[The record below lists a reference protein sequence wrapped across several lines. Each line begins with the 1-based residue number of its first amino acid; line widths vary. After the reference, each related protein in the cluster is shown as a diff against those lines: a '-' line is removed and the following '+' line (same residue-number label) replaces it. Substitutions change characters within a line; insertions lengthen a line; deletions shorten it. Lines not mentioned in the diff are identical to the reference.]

1 MEAVKVSLHTRFM
14 IGPDTKAVRADQ
26 ARLEAVRRNIVGI
39 GQGLH
44 TPYGTV
50 HLVYLDWTA
59 SGRLYGPIEDR
70 LRDAFGPFVGN
81 THSEASATGR
91 AMTEAYRLARDRI
104 KAHVGAGSGDAILL
118 CGSGMTSAVG
128 KLQRILGLKVPEQ
141 VSGRLRLAEAERPV
155 VFLTHMEHH
164 SNHTTWQETI
174 ADTVVVP
181 PDADGLVDPGR
192 LEKALEPYRDR
203 PLKIGAFTACSNVTG
218 IRTPSRDLARVMHS
232 HGGWCFVDF
241 AASAPY
247 DPITMRTAD
256 PEEKVD
262 ALYFSPHKF
271 LGGPGSC
278 GVLVFDAR
286 LYTLRVPEQPGGGT
300 VRWTD
305 PWGGH
310 SFLADIEA
318 REDGGTPAFLQ
329 AVRAALAVDLKER
342 MGREAIH
349 EREATL
355 GRRLLEGLASID
367 GLHVLADHVRDRL
380 GIVSFYAEDIHYNLF
395 VTLLNDR
402 FGVQARGGCSCAGT
416 YGHFLLHVDPRRSRR
431 ITEKIDR
438 GDFSEKPGWVRL
450 SVHPTTSE
458 AEVDHVLDAAREIAR
473 HARAWG
479 ADYRYSPATNEFT
492 HAGGDPTARLPVEEW
507 LRLPEP

>member
-1 MEAVKVSLHTRFM
+1 MKN
-14 IGPDTKAVRADQ
+14 GKPDMRRIT
-26 ARLEAVRRNIVGI
+26 LEAARRGIVGI
-39 GQGLH
+39 DR
-44 TPYGTV
+44 TFEAPYGRV
-50 HLVYLDWTA
+50 PLVYMDWTA

-70 LRDAFGPFVGN
+70 IRDDVGPLVGN
-81 THSEASATGR
+81 THSEASVTGM

-104 KAHVGAGSGDAILL
+104 KAHVGAGAGDAILC
-118 CGSGMTSAVG
+118 CGSGMTSAVS
-128 KLQRILGLKVPEQ
+128 KLQRLLGLKVPEQ
-141 VSGRLRLAEAERPV
+141 VAGRLRLEAAERPV

-164 SNHTTWQETI
+164 SNHTTWLETI

-181 PDADGLVDPGR
+181 PDPDGLVDPAR
-192 LEKALEPYRDR
+192 LEEALKPYGDR

-218 IRTPSRDLARVMHS
+218 IRTPYRDLARVMHR

-247 DPITMRTAD
+247 EPVTMRTAD
-256 PEEKVD
+256 PADKLD

-278 GVLVFDAR
+278 GILVFDAG
-286 LYTLRVPEQPGGGT
+286 LYRLRVPDQPGGGT

-310 SFLADIEA
+310 SFIPDIEV

-329 AVRAALAVDLKER
+329 AMRAALAVDLKEAV
-342 MGREAIH
+342 GTDAIH
-349 EREATL
+349 EREAAL

-367 GLHVLADHVRDRL
+367 GLHVLAEHAKDRL
-380 GIVSFYAEDIHYNLF
+380 GIVSFYAEDVHYNLF

-416 YGHFLLHVDPRRSRR
+416 YGHYLLHVDPRRSRR

-438 GDFSEKPGWVRL
+438 GDLSEKPGWVRL
-450 SVHPTTSE
+450 SVHPTTTD
-458 AEVDHVLDAAREIAR
+458 AELEYVLDAARRIAR
-473 HARAWG
+473 HAKEWEG
-479 ADYRYSPATNEFT
+479 DYRYSPATNEFT
-492 HAGGDPTARLPVEEW
+492 HREGNPASRLGVPEW
-507 LRLPEP
+507 LRVPRP